1 MTDDQASRHALSSE
15 TLVAELAAAGERDA
29 QKSYGQEGE
38 RSSPRHR
45 SDLKVPD
52 DLCLSRRARWGHQG
66 EGDKNVG
73 RLNGDPHVSDIRWYQ
88 HVDVKR
94 VVTGGT
100 GGWRDV
106 HEKSPKLI
114 STPPGPIR
122 NPQSGPM
129 RCMPPDKSRASGN
142 PGASKPRP

>member
-1 MTDDQASRHALSSE
+1 
-15 TLVAELAAAGERDA
+15 
-29 QKSYGQEGE
+29 
-38 RSSPRHR
+38 
-45 SDLKVPD
+45 
-52 DLCLSRRARWGHQG
+52 
-66 EGDKNVG
+66 

-142 PGASKPRP
+142 PGASKPRPEKTSPPVEPNPLVGVLRTSTCATPCEDIVVLPTSVKAVSDDTTK